1 MSYIE
6 YYNNNYTLN
15 DVAVAVLT
23 DFPSLDNI
31 TALRIK
37 MAEKVGE
44 SALSYEVNEITSRI
58 LNENK
63 EFYEMVRAQRINKTR
78 EELYLESYGKKN
90 Y

>member
-23 DFPSLDNI
+23 DLPSIDNV
-31 TALRIK
+31 TVLRIK

-63 EFYEMVRAQRINKTR
+63 EFYEMVRAQRVNKTR
-78 EELYLESYGKKN
+78 EELYLENYGKKN